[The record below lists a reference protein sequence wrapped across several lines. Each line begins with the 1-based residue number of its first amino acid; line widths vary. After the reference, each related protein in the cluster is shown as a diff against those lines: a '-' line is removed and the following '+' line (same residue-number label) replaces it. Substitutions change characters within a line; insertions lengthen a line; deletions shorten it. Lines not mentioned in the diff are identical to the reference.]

1 MNFGKFAFGALILA
15 VGVLL
20 LAVRLGFAHPDTPMF
35 LLRYWPLLLIAFGLA
50 FLAGVIKNPFLGC
63 LAILLILGGTV
74 LGIFWMN
81 QQSKQGRISRGVS
94 SIDLGR
100 ANVASLTVRVR
111 SFAGAFDFRAAPPR
125 ARAVSIGLR
134 GAAGDSAVGYR
145 FEVTGGKGV
154 LEWPQ
159 TQGGF
164 GIPPP
169 AAKLEVRVPGTLPMA
184 LRWNGWFSSMRADLE
199 GVAAARC
206 ALHEVF
212 SSSRI
217 EFDDAGRPDE
227 IRVWGFASS
236 IGIHIPGDCPVRIV
250 SHSPFVLRSFPS
262 DVEELAPGRGKDRL
276 YAVGGRGRPVRIY
289 VGGTFIR
296 IKIER
301 MPLTTVLTREESEWP
316 QPESTASRSRSPSS

>member
-15 VGVLL
+15 IGVLL

-63 LAILLILGGTV
+63 FAILLILGGTV

-81 QQSKQGRISRGVS
+81 QQSKRGPSRGAS
-94 SIDLGR
+94 SVDLGK
-100 ANVASLTVRVR
+100 ANVTSLAVRVR

-125 ARAVSIGLR
+125 TSGVSIGLQ
-134 GAAGDSAVGYR
+134 GVAGDSAVGYR
-145 FEVTGGKGV
+145 FEVTGKKGA

-169 AAKLEVRVPGTLPMA
+169 AAKLEVRVPGTLPVA
-184 LRWNGWFSSMRADLE
+184 LHWNGWFASMRADLE
-199 GVAAARC
+199 RIEAARC
-206 ALHEVF
+206 TLHEVF

-217 EFDDAGRPDE
+217 EFDDAGRPEE
-227 IRVWGFASS
+227 IRVWGFA
-236 IGIHIPGDCPVRIV
+236 
-250 SHSPFVLRSFPS
+250 
-262 DVEELAPGRGKDRL
+262 
-276 YAVGGRGRPVRIY
+276 
-289 VGGTFIR
+289 
-296 IKIER
+296 
-301 MPLTTVLTREESEWP
+301 
-316 QPESTASRSRSPSS
+316 